1 MKTDKRKKGSFL
13 SLIIRNYLWF
23 SFAVLLALMCIVV
36 VINWMGEQHFSGL
49 KTKKLKN
56 LRNIWKRGIMKN
68 FHLIFCW
75 DKKEH
80 LLFWMKIFK

>member
-13 SLIIRNYLWF
+13 SIIIRNYLWF
-23 SFAVLLALMCIVV
+23 SFAVLLALMSIVV

-75 DKKEH
+75 GKKEH
-80 LLFWMKIFK
+80 LLF

>member
-36 VINWMGEQHFSGL
+36 VINWMENS
-49 KTKKLKN
+49 
-56 LRNIWKRGIMKN
+56 
-68 FHLIFCW
+68 IFQG
-75 DKKEH
+75 
-80 LLFWMKIFK
+80 

>member
-49 KTKKLKN
+49 KTKKN
-56 LRNIWKRGIMKN
+56 
-68 FHLIFCW
+68 
-75 DKKEH
+75 
-80 LLFWMKIFK
+80 